1 MRGRGAGF
9 AFRGRVFWVS
19 SILSFLLLSFFAAPN
34 TPAQRRDHL
43 TKEEVELIRDVQE
56 VDGRMEIFVRAID
69 RRLIAISGTSGLD
82 KDQLKRL
89 EKEKEKWGELPEG
102 TRSQL
107 LSDIDKILD
116 EAIDKLEDVSE
127 RDAKNELFA
136 YAVYVLAD
144 YAKVLTGKLEAL
156 RDNSADPRDIAV
168 LNSSIGQCGDII
180 EASSKVERPEP
191 KTKKKKEKN

>member
-69 RRLIAISGTSGLD
+69 RRMIAISGTSGLD

>member
-9 AFRGRVFWVS
+9 AFRGRVFWAS

-69 RRLIAISGTSGLD
+69 RRMIAISGTSGLD